1 MVSTKKKRLSPDPA
15 GEAKA
20 KNRET
25 AALLIP
31 DKQYFKIGEVSS
43 LAGLEPYVLRY
54 WETEFKSIRPVRM
67 GSNQRL
73 YRRRDVEIIFE
84 IKRLLYEEGFTIAGA
99 KKKVIHHHPPKVEKE
114 PLPETGPPAAVL
126 PAATPEAG
134 PLRDLLK
141 SVQHELL
148 ELKQLLSR

>member
-1 MVSTKKKRLSPDPA
+1 MKKQA
-15 GEAKA
+15 TQINHGNEI
-20 KNRET
+20 NE
-25 AALLIP
+25 IP

-43 LAGLEPYVLRY
+43 LTGLEPYVLRY

-73 YRRRDVEIIFE
+73 YRRRDVEIILE
-84 IKRLLYEEGFTIAGA
+84 IKRLLYREGFTIAGA
-99 KKKVIHHHPPKVEKE
+99 KKKVLHHKADKEHPPEQELAVS
-114 PLPETGPPAAVL
+114 PQPEGVSDN
-126 PAATPEAG
+126 G

-141 SVQHELL
+141 TVRHELL